1 MKRLCLLASLAVFGC
16 SSEPD
21 PEQEKSVLLDS
32 AKAPIEKA
40 EALED
45 TVLESKDRIDE
56 AIEAADE

>member
-16 SSEPD
+16 SSESD
-21 PEQEKSVLLDS
+21 PEQEQSVLLDS